1 MFSKST
7 FFNPQ
12 TPTAAQ
18 SRGSSLVKRQNESI
32 GCAVAGTDPGFR
44 VWGSS
49 WRKEFLPPIFSR
61 LKIPE
66 SGPILRTK

>member
-1 MFSKST
+1 MFSKNT

-18 SRGSSLVKRQNESI
+18 SRGSLLVKRQNESI
-32 GCAVAGTDPGFR
+32 GCAFSGTDPGFR

-49 WRKEFLPPIFSR
+49 WRKEFFCLISFLSFLPSQA
-61 LKIPE
+61 LQK
-66 SGPILRTK
+66 